1 MKRVIFVLMLAAA
14 TLLSC
19 KRGPATVAVEGV
31 DISDRSLV
39 MYTGE
44 QQTLTATVRPQD
56 ATNKKL
62 SWASSNETVAT
73 VQDGTVTAVAKGVAT
88 ISATTEDGG
97 FRDQILVTVVGA
109 HVTGVSLSEKEIT
122 IIVNNKYSGLYATVT
137 PEDAV
142 NGKLIWTVSD
152 EEMIT
157 LEENADGSVTLLGKY
172 EGDGWVSVQTEEGGF
187 SAICTVFVRDIHAE
201 SVSIEGGDFT
211 LDTRATKQLKA
222 VVLPEDAINT
232 EVSWS
237 TSDASVATVSETGLV
252 TGVKAGT
259 AQITVT
265 TVDGG
270 FTDTVTV
277 TVKDVPVSSVSISQG
292 DAASVVRD
300 NTLQLTAV
308 VGPENATN
316 KAVTWSSSVPSV
328 ATVDQNGLVKALS
341 RGVTTITVTT
351 VDGSHTASITITV
364 TVPITDI
371 GGEGD
376 FGESD
381 YGEYN

>member
-1 MKRVIFVLMLAAA
+1 MKKLMYGLLLAAA
-14 TLLSC
+14 VLASC
-19 KRGPATVAVEGV
+19 KKGPATVAVTGIDLTV
-31 DISDRSLV
+31 RSLV
-39 MYTGE
+39 ME
-44 QQTLTATVRPQD
+44 IDEEVPLTVNFRPQD
-56 ATNKKL
+56 ASNKKL
-62 SWASSNETVAT
+62 SWSSSNEAVAT
-73 VQDGTVTAVAKGVAT
+73 VREGTVKALAEGTAT
-88 ISATTEDGG
+88 ITATAEDGG
-97 FRDQILVTVVGA
+97 FTDGILVTVLGRRVS
-109 HVTGVSLSEKEIT
+109 GVRLSEEEIT
-122 IIVNNKYSGLYATVT
+122 IIVNNEYTGLYAIVE
-137 PEDAV
+137 PEDAANKNV
-142 NGKLIWTVSD
+142 SWTVSD
-152 EEMIT
+152 PDLIT
-157 LEENADGSVTLLGKY
+157 LTEQADGSVTLVGKY
-172 EGDGWVSVQTEEGGF
+172 EAEGWVRVQTKDGNP
-187 SAICTVFVRDIHAE
+187 SAICIVNVRDVHAE

-211 LDTRATKQLKA
+211 LETGATQQLKA
-222 VVLPEDAINT
+222 AVLPEEAVNAAVT
-232 EVSWS
+232 WS
-237 TSDASVATVSETGLV
+237 SSDASVATVSAEGLV

-270 FTDTVTV
+270 FTGTVTV

-341 RGVTTITVTT
+341 RGVSTITVTT